1 MVTNM
6 ERKDEEL
13 RRLRQRLD
21 MERRANARLKRELTD
36 LRRDIQARQS
46 EEKPLTRFRRRAGKA
61 RREERLLGEATRRA
75 RHFRKPSFL
84 RYLWESVMD
93 SAPVAFIVGLW
104 RYMRRVRVAQTV
116 LSLAVAVGAVT
127 AVAVLAAALL
137 PFLLAGAGALTLWV
151 ALGSRRMNRRI
162 KKELAGRRVRV
173 LVPPRGRALE
183 EGSFFVRSA
192 RDMAAA
198 AGVTVLVVTPYVF
211 SRRGLGGG
219 GRFFTARK
227 ETEGLYLVRRHYF
240 FILRRQVL
248 DALEGEVTVVY

>member
-1 MVTNM
+1 
-6 ERKDEEL
+6 
-13 RRLRQRLD
+13 
-21 MERRANARLKRELTD
+21 MERRENARLKRELAD
-36 LRRDIQARQS
+36 LRRDIQARQV
-46 EEKPLTRFRRRAGKA
+46 EEKPLTRFRRGAGKT

-75 RHFRKPSFL
+75 RRFRKPSFL
-84 RYLWESVMD
+84 RYLWEAVTD
-93 SAPVAFIVGLW
+93 SAPVSLVVGLW
-104 RYMRRVRVAQTV
+104 RYLRRVRVAQTV

-151 ALGSRRMNRRI
+151 TLGSHRMNRRLE
-162 KKELAGRRVRV
+162 KELAGRRVRV

-183 EGSFFVRSA
+183 EDSFFVRSA
-192 RDMAAA
+192 RDMAAE

-219 GRFFTARK
+219 GRFLTARK
-227 ETEGLYLVRRHYF
+227 ETAGLYLVRRHYF